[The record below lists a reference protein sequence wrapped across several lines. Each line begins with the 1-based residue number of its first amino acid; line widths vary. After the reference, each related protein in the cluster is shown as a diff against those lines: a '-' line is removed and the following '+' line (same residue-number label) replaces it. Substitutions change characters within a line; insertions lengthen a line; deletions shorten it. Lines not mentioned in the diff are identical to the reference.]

1 MEIHSSSLYIEP
13 ASSRQQNT
21 PANTSQ
27 PKPDSETN
35 DTSNLNASPLSSTE
49 QFASAVEQK
58 RVQELVAPSALSDN
72 SSTQPIDLRTNKAL
86 NTYSSTFNQLSQQQ
100 INASV
105 SGIDFF
111 V

>member
-21 PANTSQ
+21 SVNTSQ
-27 PKPDSETN
+27 PKPDSETQGN
-35 DTSNLNASPLSSTE
+35 STLNSASPSSNE
-49 QFASAVEQK
+49 QFANAVEQK
-58 RVQELVAPSALSDN
+58 RAQELVAPSALSDN
-72 SSTQPIDLRTNKAL
+72 TPSQSIDIRASKAL
-86 NTYSSTFNQLSQQQ
+86 NTYSSTFNQLAQQQ
-100 INASV
+100 IDTTV